1 MTFNDFSQNRDSA
14 ETKDRMIFRKKY
26 FSLRYV
32 SVFSLCL
39 MFDLFLTCMLMYLWF
54 YESRFVYLFFVVKS
68 VSQNQ
73 QKGCIIEYFILLASG
88 LSASMIFTI

>member
-1 MTFNDFSQNRDSA
+1 MTFNDFSLNRDSA
-14 ETKDRMIFRKKY
+14 EIKDRMIFRKII
-26 FSLRYV
+26 FQ
-32 SVFSLCL
+32 VFSLCL
-39 MFDLFLTCMLMYLWF
+39 MFDLFVTCMLMYVWF

-73 QKGCIIEYFILLASG
+73 QKGCIIEYFISLASG